1 MPATEVTTI
10 TTTNKKHLT
19 LTITI
24 IRVVPMAWSPLRGLF
39 VEQERVGTGVVDTS
53 KREKI
58 VAALKSVGE
67 QMSKVS
73 EGEASRGGVTE
84 DQVALAWVMRHPSHP
99 VPVLGTSKVERIRV
113 SIPYICIHHLANSL
127 TECGGGLLFRNE

>member
-1 MPATEVTTI
+1 MPAIEVEDANY
-10 TTTNKKHLT
+10 NKRHLT
-19 LTITI
+19 PTYNN
-24 IRVVPMAWSPLRGLF
+24 RVVPMAWSPLRGLF